1 MRRAISV
8 ILLCIG
14 AWLLTC
20 GVAASWVNFGEGLAA
35 EFGVAGIMAA
45 FASPFLALGT
55 AVSPGNRCTDLG
67 MTLMV
72 AAGIA
77 AALALIMWMVV
88 TDPGFKQFMPPD
100 QKMPDLRL
108 APISGLAIEFVVAAG
123 GYLLWHFGRQQER
136 REKPD
141 LKRIFGD
148 S

>member
-14 AWLLTC
+14 AWLLMSGLT
-20 GVAASWVNFGEGLAA
+20 VAWVNFGEGLVA

-45 FASPFLALGT
+45 FAAPFLALGT
-55 AVSPGNRCTDLG
+55 AVSPGNRRADLG

-77 AALALIMWMVV
+77 AALALMMWMVV
-88 TDPGFKQFMPPD
+88 SDPGFKQFMPPGK
-100 QKMPDLRL
+100 QMPDLRL
-108 APISGLAIEFVVAAG
+108 APASGLATEFVVAAS
-123 GYLLWHFGRQQER
+123 GYLLWYFGRQQER